1 MTPTLSSSSTEC
13 CIVGGGPAGM
23 MLGLLLARSGVRV
36 TVLEKHADFLRDF
49 RGDTVHPSTLEVL
62 HEIGLLDALLLRPH
76 QELQELTAQVG
87 DQLVKLADF
96 SRLPTHARFI
106 AFMPQW
112 EFLDF
117 LAGECRRLPSF
128 RLLMQA
134 EVEEL
139 LEADGTVTGVVAS
152 TPDGKIAIR
161 SNLVVGADGRDS
173 RIRKSAGLEVRDF
186 GAPIDALWLRL
197 SRRVGDP
204 SMPLGRI
211 TRGHVFVT
219 IDRGSYWQCA
229 FVISKGEAE
238 TLRREPIDLLRA
250 RIGEIAPFLRDR
262 LHEIRDWNDVSL
274 LNVRV
279 DRLKRWYKP
288 GLLCIGDA
296 AHAMSPIGGVGI
308 NLAVQDAVAAAN
320 LLADSLRRG
329 RPSSRELRRVQ
340 RRRELPTRVTQR
352 LQIAAQ
358 DRVIGPVLRGA
369 KPELPA
375 LLRLLNESSALRR
388 VPGRLIGLGIRPEHV
403 SKSFARAE

>member
-1 MTPTLSSSSTEC
+1 M
-13 CIVGGGPAGM
+13 GGGPAGM